1 VNFRT
6 NPQGEVDQAL
16 VSLDEAEVAFTRRVP
31 AELSTLETLRPY
43 AGTYESAIGAKFEVV
58 LKEDGVLGLVLAGQ
72 PLRPLLPW
80 KPRRFRVKEFSDVVF
95 EFVVDGGRV
104 TALKQI
110 APSGEFV
117 SVRK

>member
-1 VNFRT
+1 
-6 NPQGEVDQAL
+6 
-16 VSLDEAEVAFTRRVP
+16 
-31 AELSTLETLRPY
+31 
-43 AGTYESAIGAKFEVV
+43 
-58 LKEDGVLGLVLAGQ
+58 
-72 PLRPLLPW
+72 
-80 KPRRFRVKEFSDVVF
+80 VKEFSDVVF